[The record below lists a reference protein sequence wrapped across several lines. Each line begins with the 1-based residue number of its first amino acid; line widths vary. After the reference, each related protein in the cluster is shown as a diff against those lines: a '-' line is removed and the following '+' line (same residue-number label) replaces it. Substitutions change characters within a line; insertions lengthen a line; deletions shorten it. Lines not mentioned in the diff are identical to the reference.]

1 MFMRNRAAAVIIC
14 EDKVALLRR
23 NKGHGNYYV
32 FAGGGIEHGETAEQA
47 AIRETFEELGVHVK
61 VIELLTTVPFNGT
74 QYYFT
79 AQIISGEF
87 GTGKGEEF
95 TKSTIEGGT
104 YEAVWIPLTKINEL
118 DVRPI
123 EVVRILMDNDS
134 TD

>member
-1 MFMRNRAAAVIIC
+1 MRNRAATVIIR
-14 EDKVALLRR
+14 EDKVALLKR

-47 AIRETFEELGVHVK
+47 AIRETFEELGVHVELK
-61 VIELLTTVPFNGT
+61 KLLTTVPYNGT

-87 GTGKGEEF
+87 GTGNGEEF
-95 TKSTIEGGT
+95 TKSSIEGGT
-104 YEAVWIPLTKINEL
+104 YEAVWLPLTKIGEL
-118 DVRPI
+118 DVRPL
-123 EVVRILMDNDS
+123 EVVKILLANDS